1 MPVLPRTTPPR
12 SVLQS
17 LERDINDTI
26 RRFLEDEDGMTRTW
40 SPEMDIRETDTD
52 YRIDMDL
59 PGVSTEDVT
68 IDANDHRL
76 TVHGERSSG
85 RMADDGT
92 VARREHARGPF
103 FRRVSL
109 PSAANVD
116 DASAEF
122 ENGILTIRVP
132 KTDSRSSRDIP
143 IS

>member
-1 MPVLPRTTPPR
+1 MPVLPRTTPSR

-26 RRFLEDEDGMTRTW
+26 RQFLGDEDGMAGTW
-40 SPEMDIRETDTD
+40 SPEMDVRETDAD

-59 PGVSTEDVT
+59 PGVSKEDVT
-68 IDANDHRL
+68 INADDHRL
-76 TVHGERSSG
+76 TVHGERAPRQTS
-85 RMADDGT
+85 DDET
-92 VARREHARGPF
+92 VVQRERARGPF
-103 FRRVSL
+103 FRHVSL
-109 PSAANVD
+109 PPPANVA

-132 KTDSRSSRDIP
+132 KTDAHSSRDIP